1 MNKALINPKILS
13 WARERT
19 GLSIDDL
26 AKKIDIKDS
35 KKILLWENGEE
46 KPTFLQ
52 ARKLAKALYI
62 PFGYL
67 YLDKAPNE
75 ELPIPDLRTIKDK
88 QHNEFGPEIYN
99 FISEIQLKQD
109 WYRDYLIE
117 QGIEPLEFA
126 GKYSLDTPY
135 KIIAKD
141 ITNRLNLTIEDR
153 QKYNK
158 KEFLKIIINKSEEI
172 GIWVMKSG
180 IVGNNTHLPLKV
192 SDFRGFAIYDN
203 IAPIVFLNTRD
214 AVAAQIFTLIHELAH
229 IWIGKSGISNISLE
243 TSTKEIHEK
252 TEKLCNDVA
261 AEVLVPEDILKSK
274 WKDLKKIDELISFFH
289 VSGVVIARRAVD
301 LNLLKWEEFLEFY
314 NKEKIKWEKYQQ
326 SKQSGGNINNTL
338 PLRYGTHFTK
348 TLLSAAINGQIV
360 LRDAGRFLG
369 IHPSKLFNF
378 GPFKTIGC

>member
-1 MNKALINPKILS
+1 MNKALINPEILR
-13 WARERT
+13 WARERA
-19 GLSIDDL
+19 GLSIEEL
-26 AKKIDIKDS
+26 AKKINIKNS

-52 ARKLAKALYI
+52 ARKLAKVLYI

-67 YLDKAPNE
+67 YLDKVPKE

-117 QGIEPLEFA
+117 QGAEPLEIA
-126 GKYSLDTPY
+126 EKYSLDTPY

-378 GPFKTIGC
+378 AKKIGVA